1 MPKRRKVITLDD
13 GVSRVW
19 GYNVGRYPL
28 HHFVI
33 NRGFQGQIGW
43 PLKLFSAGDDEW
55 KKGCYRNRINS
66 GILAL
71 EFVQEG
77 NFLHVQNGRRHVV
90 GPGEVF
96 IIQPGADAEMSLINC
111 EYGLKKT
118 MDIRGP
124 ALTAL
129 LQSTGLDKH
138 DVVRPANPEWLE
150 EKFDEAHALCHEMS
164 PELLKKC
171 STLIYELL
179 LDLGRTVVHSEYPA
193 KLQRIISFLEENIGN
208 NLSIDDLCRKFTISS
223 ASLHRLCVKHLKL
236 SPIEYFI
243 GIKMEAAKEW
253 LITGSFYSI
262 KEIASQLG
270 YNNQMYFSTE
280 FKKRVG
286 VSPRLFRMKPR

>member
-1 MPKRRKVITLDD
+1 MLDD
-13 GVSRVW
+13 GVSRIW
-19 GYNVGRYPL
+19 GYDVGQFPL
-28 HHFVI
+28 HHFAI

-55 KKGCYRNRINS
+55 RKGCYRNRTNS
-66 GILAL
+66 GIFAL

-77 NFLHVQNGRRHVV
+77 NFLHVQNGCRHIV

-96 IIQPGADAEMSLINC
+96 IVHPGGDSEMSVYNC

-118 MDIRGP
+118 MEITGP
-124 ALTAL
+124 ALTAV

-138 DVVRPANPEWLE
+138 DVVRPANPEWLKE
-150 EKFDEAHALCHEMS
+150 RFDEAHDLCNETAS
-164 PELLKKC
+164 ESLKRC
-171 STLIYELL
+171 SALIYELL
-179 LDLGRTVVHSEYPA
+179 LDLGRTVVHSEYPV

-208 NLSIDDLCRKFTISS
+208 NLHIDDLCSKFTISS
-223 ASLHRLCVKHLKL
+223 ASLHRHFVRHLKV

-253 LITGSFYSI
+253 LLTGSLYSI
-262 KEIASQLG
+262 KEIAAQLG

-286 VSPRLFRMKPR
+286 VSPREFRLNPIKINK